1 MIRKTMN
8 PCARYGGAVLLVA
21 ALVGVS
27 GTARTPVTSAT
38 EPAVC
43 VSIDRRVGEGI
54 TAKGCLMI
62 SQTLRAPSGDS
73 RVKVIA
79 HSITIT
85 VGESNDKT
93 EFMGAPTVDV
103 SSRTPN
109 SSATST
115 VVRRL
120 DDGTRRFTSIR
131 LEIATRSDKTWGDV
145 QSGDDIDIRV
155 VREVNVR

>member
-1 MIRKTMN
+1 MIRRAVN
-8 PCARYGGAVLLVA
+8 SCARYGGAIILAA
-21 ALVGVS
+21 ALVGAFGAAPTPMS
-27 GTARTPVTSAT
+27 STA

-43 VSIDRRVGEGI
+43 AHIDRTVGEGI

-73 RVKVIA
+73 RVRVIA

-85 VGESNDKT
+85 VGENNDKT
-93 EFMGAPTVDV
+93 EFMGAPAVDV
-103 SSRTPN
+103 SSRAPN

-115 VVRRL
+115 AVRRL